1 MSWRNRLIFN
11 YGWDNLRGHQVNG
24 EFADITVF
32 RRPYADVLTF
42 AQFLDILATA
52 AGNPPSDP
60 DADFTNAS
68 IHIVPE
74 DLLMGDPREVIS
86 ELLRQPAVAAGA
98 ILPHARERATKE
110 RIAPTK
116 SASTNRPKNTT
127 VTSAPNSFGPP
138 IKCPPETIE

>member
-1 MSWRNRLIFN
+1 L
-11 YGWDNLRGHQVNG
+11 LRYPIDAPVVDLDHEHRHVAQRGSCL
-24 EFADITVF
+24 
-32 RRPYADVLTF
+32 VL
-42 AQFLDILATA
+42 
-52 AGNPPSDP
+52 
-60 DADFTNAS
+60 S
-68 IHIVPE
+68 IYIVPE
-74 DLLMGDPREVIS
+74 DLLKGDPREVIS

-127 VTSAPNSFGPP
+127 VTFAPKSFGPP

>member
-1 MSWRNRLIFN
+1 MPVRWQTRRTQNP
-11 YGWDNLRGHQVNG
+11 V
-24 EFADITVF
+24 TVF

-52 AGNPPSDP
+52 AGNPPSDS

-74 DLLMGDPREVIS
+74 DLLKGDPREVIS

-127 VTSAPNSFGPP
+127 VTSAPKSFGPP